1 MKISTRFLLLLA
13 CGAAALLAED
23 FWVKKPFTEWTPKE
37 ISKLV
42 SDSPW
47 AKEVAVPL
55 GEGRGGM
62 RGGGAPGG
70 RGGSD
75 TGAFGDASGGGDTG
89 GGGRSGGG
97 RGGRGGSGAGDTSEA
112 PGGQMVQ
119 AAAVVVRWQT
129 ALPVREALILDKY
142 GAEKAGSEEAKK
154 VLAQDPPNY
163 VIVMVGLPSGMLR
176 SAAQGLKEGTSLV
189 VKGKDPIMAENVQ
202 ASQRGPVS
210 DVYLVFP
217 RKTPLTLED
226 KEVEF
231 KCKLGKTLVQKKFKL
246 KDMVVAG
253 RLEL

>member
-1 MKISTRFLLLLA
+1 MKLSTRFLLLFA

-42 SDSPW
+42 SNSPW

-62 RGGGAPGG
+62 RGGGAPVGG
-70 RGGSD
+70 GGSD
-75 TGAFGDASGGGDTG
+75 AGAFGDASGGSNAG

-97 RGGRGGSGAGDTSEA
+97 RGGRGGSGAGDTGEA
-112 PGGQMVQ
+112 PGGQMVP

-129 ALPVREALILDKY
+129 ALPVRQALILDKF
-142 GAEKAGSEEAKK
+142 GAEKAGSEEARK

-163 VIVMVGLPSGMLR
+163 VIVMVGVPSGMLR
-176 SAAQGLKEGTSLV
+176 SAAQHLKEATSLV

-202 ASQRGPVS
+202 ANQRGPVS
-210 DVYLVFP
+210 DVYLIFP
-217 RKTPLTLED
+217 KKAPLMLED

-231 KCKLGKTLVQKKFKL
+231 NCKLGKAVVQKKFKL

-253 RLEL
+253 KLEL